1 MAKFNLDYYSGE
13 NFYSDG
19 DIEKE
24 ILKIV
29 KTQGSYESMENVPFP
44 VLYHLSRV
52 RENIL
57 NWYPFQEDA
66 TCLEIGSGCGAISG
80 LLCERMR
87 KGVSVELS
95 KQRADINMARHERVP
110 NLEIWVGNLND
121 MVFGEQFDYIVL
133 NGVFEYAPGFTE
145 GDQPCET
152 FLKNIKRLLK
162 PEGILLIAI
171 ENRFGLKYFAGAPE
185 DHTNG
190 YFDGIAG
197 YPDNHSVRT
206 FSKGEW
212 EPVVFLITVF
222 IIRIRITSFRGKS
235 LRMSL

>member
-80 LLCERMR
+80 LLCERM
-87 KGVSVELS
+87 KKVVSVELS

-121 MVFGEQFDYIVL
+121 MVYQFTGEKLFTRSFPEKFYLWPIPEAERDL
-133 NGVFEYAPGFTE
+133 NPKLDQNE
-145 GDQPCET
+145 G
-152 FLKNIKRLLK
+152 
-162 PEGILLIAI
+162 
-171 ENRFGLKYFAGAPE
+171 
-185 DHTNG
+185 
-190 YFDGIAG
+190 
-197 YPDNHSVRT
+197 
-206 FSKGEW
+206 W
-212 EPVVFLITVF
+212 
-222 IIRIRITSFRGKS
+222 
-235 LRMSL
+235 

>member
-80 LLCERMR
+80 LLCERM
-87 KGVSVELS
+87 KKVVSVELS

-133 NGVFEYAPGFTE
+133 NGVFE
-145 GDQPCET
+145 
-152 FLKNIKRLLK
+152 LS
-162 PEGILLIAI
+162 LIHI
-171 ENRFGLKYFAGAPE
+171 
-185 DHTNG
+185 
-190 YFDGIAG
+190 
-197 YPDNHSVRT
+197 
-206 FSKGEW
+206 
-212 EPVVFLITVF
+212 
-222 IIRIRITSFRGKS
+222 
-235 LRMSL
+235 

>member
-80 LLCERMR
+80 LLCEKWPLMPLP
-87 KGVSVELS
+87 SAL
-95 KQRADINMARHERVP
+95 
-110 NLEIWVGNLND
+110 
-121 MVFGEQFDYIVL
+121 
-133 NGVFEYAPGFTE
+133 
-145 GDQPCET
+145 
-152 FLKNIKRLLK
+152 
-162 PEGILLIAI
+162 
-171 ENRFGLKYFAGAPE
+171 
-185 DHTNG
+185 
-190 YFDGIAG
+190 
-197 YPDNHSVRT
+197 YPDKAFQQTASDHA
-206 FSKGEW
+206 G
-212 EPVVFLITVF
+212 
-222 IIRIRITSFRGKS
+222 
-235 LRMSL
+235 

>member
-80 LLCERMR
+80 LLCERM
-87 KGVSVELS
+87 KKVVSVELS
-95 KQRADINMARHERVP
+95 KQRADINMASMSVCR
-110 NLEIWVGNLND
+110 IWRSGS
-121 MVFGEQFDYIVL
+121 
-133 NGVFEYAPGFTE
+133 
-145 GDQPCET
+145 
-152 FLKNIKRLLK
+152 
-162 PEGILLIAI
+162 AI
-171 ENRFGLKYFAGAPE
+171 
-185 DHTNG
+185 
-190 YFDGIAG
+190 
-197 YPDNHSVRT
+197 
-206 FSKGEW
+206 
-212 EPVVFLITVF
+212 
-222 IIRIRITSFRGKS
+222 
-235 LRMSL
+235 

>member
-80 LLCERMR
+80 LLCERM
-87 KGVSVELS
+87 KKVVSVELS

-121 MVFGEQFDYIVL
+121 MVFGEQFDTSCSTACLSMHRALPRGISRARRFL
-133 NGVFEYAPGFTE
+133 RISNG
-145 GDQPCET
+145 CSS
-152 FLKNIKRLLK
+152 R
-162 PEGILLIAI
+162 
-171 ENRFGLKYFAGAPE
+171 
-185 DHTNG
+185 
-190 YFDGIAG
+190 
-197 YPDNHSVRT
+197 
-206 FSKGEW
+206 
-212 EPVVFLITVF
+212 
-222 IIRIRITSFRGKS
+222 RGS
-235 LRMSL
+235 C

>member
-66 TCLEIGSGCGAISG
+66 TCLEIGSGCGSSEGCTA
-80 LLCERMR
+80 
-87 KGVSVELS
+87 GV
-95 KQRADINMARHERVP
+95 
-110 NLEIWVGNLND
+110 
-121 MVFGEQFDYIVL
+121 
-133 NGVFEYAPGFTE
+133 
-145 GDQPCET
+145 
-152 FLKNIKRLLK
+152 
-162 PEGILLIAI
+162 
-171 ENRFGLKYFAGAPE
+171 
-185 DHTNG
+185 
-190 YFDGIAG
+190 
-197 YPDNHSVRT
+197 
-206 FSKGEW
+206 
-212 EPVVFLITVF
+212 
-222 IIRIRITSFRGKS
+222 GKKV
-235 LRMSL
+235 

>member
-87 KGVSVELS
+87 KVVSWS
-95 KQRADINMARHERVP
+95 FPSRERTSTWQGMSVCR
-110 NLEIWVGNLND
+110 IWRSGS
-121 MVFGEQFDYIVL
+121 
-133 NGVFEYAPGFTE
+133 
-145 GDQPCET
+145 
-152 FLKNIKRLLK
+152 
-162 PEGILLIAI
+162 AI
-171 ENRFGLKYFAGAPE
+171 
-185 DHTNG
+185 
-190 YFDGIAG
+190 
-197 YPDNHSVRT
+197 
-206 FSKGEW
+206 
-212 EPVVFLITVF
+212 
-222 IIRIRITSFRGKS
+222 
-235 LRMSL
+235 

>member
-80 LLCERMR
+80 LLCERM
-87 KGVSVELS
+87 KKVVSVELS
-95 KQRADINMARHERVP
+95 KQRADINMARHERIP

-121 MVFGEQFDYIVL
+121 MVFGEQFDYIV
-133 NGVFEYAPGFTE
+133 PGIRTII
-145 GDQPCET
+145 PC
-152 FLKNIKRLLK
+152 
-162 PEGILLIAI
+162 G
-171 ENRFGLKYFAGAPE
+171 
-185 DHTNG
+185 
-190 YFDGIAG
+190 
-197 YPDNHSVRT
+197 HSPKESGNV
-206 FSKGEW
+206 
-212 EPVVFLITVF
+212 
-222 IIRIRITSFRGKS
+222 
-235 LRMSL
+235 

>member
-80 LLCERMR
+80 LLCERM
-87 KGVSVELS
+87 KKVVSVELS

-133 NGVFEYAPGFTE
+133 NGVFEYALPRGISRARR
-145 GDQPCET
+145 
-152 FLKNIKRLLK
+152 FLRIS
-162 PEGILLIAI
+162 
-171 ENRFGLKYFAGAPE
+171 
-185 DHTNG
+185 NG
-190 YFDGIAG
+190 C
-197 YPDNHSVRT
+197 SSR
-206 FSKGEW
+206 
-212 EPVVFLITVF
+212 
-222 IIRIRITSFRGKS
+222 RGS
-235 LRMSL
+235 C

>member
-80 LLCERMR
+80 LLCERM
-87 KGVSVELS
+87 KKVVSVELS
-95 KQRADINMARHERVP
+95 KLQKEGLLVTKRNH
-110 NLEIWVGNLND
+110 
-121 MVFGEQFDYIVL
+121 
-133 NGVFEYAPGFTE
+133 FE
-145 GDQPCET
+145 
-152 FLKNIKRLLK
+152 LLT
-162 PEGILLIAI
+162 
-171 ENRFGLKYFAGAPE
+171 
-185 DHTNG
+185 H
-190 YFDGIAG
+190 
-197 YPDNHSVRT
+197 
-206 FSKGEW
+206 
-212 EPVVFLITVF
+212 
-222 IIRIRITSFRGKS
+222 
-235 LRMSL
+235 

>member
-80 LLCERMR
+80 LLCERM
-87 KGVSVELS
+87 KKVVSVELS

-110 NLEIWVGNLND
+110 NLEIWAGNLND

-133 NGVFEYAPGFTE
+133 NGVFILRVHRKIIPTAILTALPGIRTII
-145 GDQPCET
+145 PC
-152 FLKNIKRLLK
+152 
-162 PEGILLIAI
+162 G
-171 ENRFGLKYFAGAPE
+171 
-185 DHTNG
+185 
-190 YFDGIAG
+190 
-197 YPDNHSVRT
+197 HSPKESGNV
-206 FSKGEW
+206 
-212 EPVVFLITVF
+212 
-222 IIRIRITSFRGKS
+222 
-235 LRMSL
+235 